1 MATQSQG
8 IRELMSAEK
17 QAAQVVA
24 HARKSKEIPKMARC
38 IVNIAWLIV
47 VFTPRIN

>member
-17 QAAQVVA
+17 EAAQVVA
-24 HARKSKEIPKMARC
+24 QARKSKGVSEMARC
-38 IVNIAWLIV
+38 IVNIAWLVV